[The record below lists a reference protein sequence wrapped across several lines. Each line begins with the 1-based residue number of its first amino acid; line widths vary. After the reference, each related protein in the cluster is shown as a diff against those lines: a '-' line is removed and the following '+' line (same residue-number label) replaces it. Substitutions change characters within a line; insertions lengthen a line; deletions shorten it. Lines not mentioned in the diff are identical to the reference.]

1 MSKQI
6 RLISS
11 KLHFN
16 RIIITGRQLYD
27 GASGRY
33 SRNFCL
39 TIDHSRLADITAA
52 SCGAAQLTL
61 GAIARI
67 LRAGGASAVGQD
79 AWPAVDD
86 VRAAVGLRDGLFVL
100 HWKSKWKQVNF
111 AMEIMEKKL
120 LLIYEHQIIVHRF
133 SIWSWD
139 PLTMKT
145 TLLTVQIPTEGGV
158 AGCHRRVL
166 RSDGWVKDDGS
177 TLPCDQRHENN
188 HGTHQDRQEIGH
200 HFCRNNLV
208 TAVLRNM
215 YSSNWTNGN

>member
-1 MSKQI
+1 M
-6 RLISS
+6 
-11 KLHFN
+11 
-16 RIIITGRQLYD
+16 IIIIGRQLYD

-33 SRNFCL
+33 SRHFCL

-52 SCGAAQLTL
+52 SCGAAQLTV

-79 AWPAVDD
+79 AWLAVDD
-86 VRAAVGLRDGLFVL
+86 VRAAVGLWDGLFVL
-100 HWKSKWKQVNF
+100 HWKSERTSQLCDWDH
-111 AMEIMEKKL
+111 EKKL

-139 PLTMKT
+139 LLTMKT
-145 TLLTVQIPTEGGV
+145 ALLTVQFPTEGAV

-166 RSDGWVKDDGS
+166 RSDGWVEDDGP

-200 HFCRNNLV
+200 HFCRNSLV
-208 TAVLRNM
+208 AAVLRNM
-215 YSSNWTNGN
+215 YASNWTNGN